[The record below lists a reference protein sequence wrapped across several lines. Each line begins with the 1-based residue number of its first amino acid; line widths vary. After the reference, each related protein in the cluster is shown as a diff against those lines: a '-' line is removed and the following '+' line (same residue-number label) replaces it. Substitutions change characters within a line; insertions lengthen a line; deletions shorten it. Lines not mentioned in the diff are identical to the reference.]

1 MTTVSDLM
9 IRDPAKLDPEAK
21 LEEAWR
27 IMHDQR
33 LRHVPICKG
42 DRLVGLVTQKDLLIS
57 TQSGSVL
64 SLPVAE
70 VMVFNVRTISPE
82 TDLAIAAQTMLD
94 HKISCLPVVD
104 GDTLIGII
112 TESDFLSLLV
122 DMLRKQP

>member
-1 MTTVSDLM
+1 MTTVADLM
-9 IRDPAKLDPEAK
+9 IRNPATLDPEAK

-42 DRLVGLVTQKDLLIS
+42 DHLVGLVTQKDLLVS

-122 DMLRKQP
+122 DMLRTK